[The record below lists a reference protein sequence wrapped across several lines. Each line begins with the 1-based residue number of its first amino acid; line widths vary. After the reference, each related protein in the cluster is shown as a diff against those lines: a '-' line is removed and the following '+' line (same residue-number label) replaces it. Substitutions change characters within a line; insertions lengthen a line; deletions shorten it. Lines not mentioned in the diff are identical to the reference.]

1 VENFQPGYP
10 IEHALP
16 MQKIVKWL
24 SDLSTSQRVVVGSL
38 ALLVLYLLG
47 TSFSTEN
54 QANKLD
60 LSYVGSIAS
69 ESEQVR
75 AEIYV
80 HVAGE
85 VEKPGLYSLAVGSR
99 VEDAI
104 ELAGGMTRSAFEQS
118 VNLARMVSDGEQIVV
133 LDKSQVS
140 AAGAASEFISLNNAT
155 MEQLESLPGVGPSL
169 ASRIIDHR
177 TAIGSFSDLSQLR
190 DVSGIGEKLYAK
202 ISTRLTL

>member
-1 VENFQPGYP
+1 
-10 IEHALP
+10 

-24 SDLSTSQRVVVGSL
+24 SDLSTSQRVVVGVL

-47 TSFSTEN
+47 ASFSAEN

-85 VEKPGLYSLAVGSR
+85 VKKPGLYSLAVGSR

>member
-1 VENFQPGYP
+1 
-10 IEHALP
+10 

-24 SDLSTSQRVVVGSL
+24 SDLSTSQRVVVGVL

-47 TSFSTEN
+47 TSFSAEN

-85 VEKPGLYSLAVGSR
+85 VKKS
-99 VEDAI
+99 DA
-104 ELAGGMTRSAFEQS
+104 
-118 VNLARMVSDGEQIVV
+118 N
-133 LDKSQVS
+133 
-140 AAGAASEFISLNNAT
+140 
-155 MEQLESLPGVGPSL
+155 
-169 ASRIIDHR
+169 
-177 TAIGSFSDLSQLR
+177 IGSSL
-190 DVSGIGEKLYAK
+190 INNYAK
-202 ISTRLTL
+202 

>member
-1 VENFQPGYP
+1 
-10 IEHALP
+10 